1 MPCAELLQANS
12 GPGVLSKLLMN
23 LGSSKGVKSEA
34 KESLLPVPG
43 NGTSWHGDTRTPRGS
58 SILHKAT
65 LSAQVLEW
73 KQHMDCDWEPPE
85 LLKFGC

>member
-1 MPCAELLQANS
+1 MS
-12 GPGVLSKLLMN
+12 

-43 NGTSWHGDTRTPRGS
+43 SGTSWHRDTRTPGGS

-65 LSAQVLEW
+65 LSARVLEW
-73 KQHMDCDWEPPE
+73 KQHMDCAWEPPE
-85 LLKFGC
+85 FLKSGW